1 MLLDTYSASKITEYL
16 NMLLDTYSA
25 SKITGYLNMLL
36 DTFSASKI
44 TGYLN
49 MLLSLF
55 NTGQKL
61 SSTGNCLTLPIVCK
75 LLFVWNK
82 TYFVEKKMVGFSP
95 EILKGVKITG
105 KLVSGNTGC
114 LVSRF
119 QI

>member
-1 MLLDTYSASKITEYL
+1 MPLDTYSSSKITGDL

-82 TYFVEKKMVGFSP
+82 TYFVEKKMVGFLQKS
-95 EILKGVKITG
+95 
-105 KLVSGNTGC
+105 
-114 LVSRF
+114 
-119 QI
+119 